1 MVIKF
6 LIIEDHPIVAE
17 GLHKLLLESFI
28 NSECFIAGNGKKAL
42 AILNGH
48 PIDIVILDINLPDC
62 NGSDLC
68 TTIKMKFTS
77 IKIITLSSYGQ
88 RSYVEKMIN
97 AGSLAYLHKNAEP
110 EEIIAAINATI
121 KGDTYYSCFIK
132 DVMNNKSDSKNH
144 SLLPLLTGRETQIL
158 ILVAE
163 GLTNQEIADKL
174 FISQQ
179 TAISHRKNLLI
190 KFNARNTAELV
201 RLALQSGLIG

>member
-1 MVIKF
+1 MIMKF

-17 GLHKLLLESFI
+17 GLQKLLVETFI

-48 PIDIVILDINLPDC
+48 PIDIIILDINLPDC

-68 TTIKMKFTS
+68 TDIKMKFTS

-88 RSYVEKMIN
+88 RSYVEKMMN
-97 AGSLAYLHKNAEP
+97 AGSSAYLHKNAEP
-110 EEIIAAINATI
+110 EEIIEAINTVI
-121 KGDTYYSCFIK
+121 KGDIYYSSFIK
-132 DVMNNKSDSKNH
+132 DVMHSNNDSKKH
-144 SLLPLLTGRETQIL
+144 SAIPLLTGRETQIL
-158 ILVAE
+158 NLVVE
-163 GLTNQEIADKL
+163 GLTNQVIADKL
-174 FISQQ
+174 FISLQ

-201 RLALQSGLIG
+201 RLALHSGLID

>member
-1 MVIKF
+1 MKF

-17 GLHKLLLESFI
+17 GLHNLLVDTFNTSD
-28 NSECFIAGNGKKAL
+28 CFIAASGKKAM

-48 PIDIVILDINLPDC
+48 AIDIIMLDINLPDC

-68 TTIKMKFTS
+68 IEIKNKFPS

-88 RSYVEKMIN
+88 RSYVEKMMN
-97 AGSLAYLHKNAEP
+97 AGSSAYLHKNAEP
-110 EEIIAAINATI
+110 EEIIEAIHTVL
-121 KGDTYYSCFIK
+121 KGETFYSSFIK
-132 DVMNNKSDSKNH
+132 EVMHSKSDSKNQ
-144 SLLPLLTGRETQIL
+144 STLPLLTGRETQIL
-158 ILVAE
+158 TLVAE

-201 RLALQSGLIG
+201 RMALQNGFIE